1 MEKKNSWSLNDDN
14 LLAEVV
20 LAHIKNGVTQIK
32 AFEAAA
38 KKLGRTTG
46 ACAFRWNSTI
56 RKKFSDTII
65 NIKNNKQTSTNLFET
80 QGQTQ
85 QEDGKSTTLIEEIS
99 DYVNE
104 LENKI
109 EQLQIEIKQLREQ
122 ANHNKEKYLANDDF
136 QKLISIITNARDKGF
151 LNRAN

>member
-1 MEKKNSWSLNDDN
+1 MCDLLPSCSRYTNTSWSLNDDN

-32 AFEAAA
+32 AFETAA

-56 RKKFSDTII
+56 RKKFTDTII
-65 NIKNNKQTSTNLFET
+65 NIKNNQQTSTNLFET

-99 DYVNE
+99 DYVKE
-104 LENKI
+104 MENKI

-122 ANHNKEKYLANDDF
+122 AN
-136 QKLISIITNARDKGF
+136 RDKGF